1 MKFKNTIPVKTLCLS
16 LLLLGLACLAG
27 GGHDHDHDANEKDA
41 KGHETENH
49 DDHGM
54 LISDPAKLG
63 ITLVRPKRGSLAA
76 AFSRPAEIQFDSKR
90 IAHLKSGLGGFVREV
105 HSEWGQKVRKDQVLV
120 TLESRELGEAQAQ
133 LLAAEARF
141 RLAEKTY
148 NREAGL
154 WRDQITPE
162 QDYLDALEKWENA
175 RIALRLARQALA
187 AVGFDSAQNARPSDQ
202 DDSLTRYQL
211 TAPFDGTIIN
221 QHVSQGEFLEAQ
233 DAVVTLVDPSVVWV
247 VARVPETD
255 IRRLA
260 VDMPVR
266 LTTAALPDRVFSGR
280 CDYLAAELDKETRTL
295 EVRAALDNRD
305 GVLRAGM
312 FGELTFLPA
321 VGGDTDQWL
330 LPKSAVQRVGDQWQ
344 VYAAHDG
351 RRFEVVP
358 VKLAASTADQVA
370 VQGPLS
376 TEMTIAV
383 GDLFVLKSMTEKSA
397 MGGHSH

>member
-1 MKFKNTIPVKTLCLS
+1 MKLKHSLLMKTIALS
-16 LLLLGLACLAG
+16 LLWVGVWCLAG
-27 GGHDHDHDANEKDA
+27 GDHDHDHGAEETKTPD
-41 KGHETENH
+41 HQTENH
-49 DDHGM
+49 DDHGL
-54 LISDPAKLG
+54 LIDDPSKLG
-63 ITLVRPKRGSLAA
+63 LTLVHPKRGNLSQ

-148 NREAGL
+148 NREAAL

-187 AVGFDSAQNARPSDQ
+187 AVGFDERQTTLQADGG
-202 DDSLTRYQL
+202 DSLTRYQL

-266 LTTAALPDRVFSGR
+266 LSTAALPGRVFSGR

-305 GVLRAGM
+305 GALRAGM
-312 FGELTFLPA
+312 FGELTFLPVA
-321 VGGDTDQWL
+321 STETDQWL
-330 LPKSAVQRVGDQWQ
+330 LPKNALQRVGDQWQ

-358 VKLAASTADQVA
+358 VKLSATTADQVA
-370 VQGPLS
+370 VQGALS
-376 TEMTIAV
+376 ADMTIAA
-383 GDLFVLKSMTEKSA
+383 GDLFVLKSMAEKSA

>member
-1 MKFKNTIPVKTLCLS
+1 MKLNHTLLMKS
-16 LLLLGLACLAG
+16 LLVSLFVLGVWGLAG
-27 GGHDHDHDANEKDA
+27 GDHDQNHDAGEKETDHHDEHGLLIEDA
-41 KGHETENH
+41 
-49 DDHGM
+49 
-54 LISDPAKLG
+54 AKLG
-63 ITLVRPKRGSLAA
+63 LTLVQPKRGNLSQ

-148 NREAGL
+148 NRETAL

-175 RIALRLARQALA
+175 RIALRLARQGLA
-187 AVGFDSAQNARPSDQ
+187 AVGFDERQTTLQADRG
-202 DDSLTRYQL
+202 DSLTRYQL

-233 DAVVTLVDPSVVWV
+233 DAVVTIVDPSVVWV

-266 LTTAALPDRVFSGR
+266 LSTAALPGRVFNGR

-295 EVRAALDNRD
+295 EVRAALNNRD

-312 FGELTFLPA
+312 FGELTFMPA
-321 VGGDTDQWL
+321 AGAADQWL
-330 LPKSAVQRVGDQWQ
+330 LPTNALQRVGDQWQ

-351 RRFEVVP
+351 RRFEALP
-358 VKLAASTADQVA
+358 VKRIASRADQVA
-370 VQGPLS
+370 VQGALS
-376 TEMTIAV
+376 ADMTIAA
-383 GDLFVLKSMTEKSA
+383 GDLFVLKSMAEKSA